1 KHISRKNYQPQNSQR
16 KSLNQS
22 NTTGIITYT
31 YARIQPPPQPNEMEP
46 VRALAFETGILE
58 QINKL
63 GINLNERVVDDTYN
77 TNDMGFELFVLHAEI
92 RIILDQI

>member
-1 KHISRKNYQPQNSQR
+1 MPQ
-16 KSLNQS
+16 
-22 NTTGIITYT
+22 
-31 YARIQPPPQPNEMEP
+31 EMEP

-77 TNDMGFELFVLHAEI
+77 TNDMGF
-92 RIILDQI
+92 

>member
-1 KHISRKNYQPQNSQR
+1 MPQ
-16 KSLNQS
+16 
-22 NTTGIITYT
+22 
-31 YARIQPPPQPNEMEP
+31 EMEP

-77 TNDMGFELFVLHAEI
+77 TNDMGFEFFLTDKDFAVWFTWPYAKIQLCTVQDI
-92 RIILDQI
+92 